1 MQTNYKEVSGKLS
14 NKMHELLVFIWDVF
28 IMDVPPN
35 NDFLGNENNDAKAP
49 PFCFPNTGNLM
60 AFLLDEKELAFSLV
74 IVPFSKQV
82 IWVKPT
88 K

>member
-1 MQTNYKEVSGKLS
+1 MQTKYKEISGKFS

-35 NDFLGNENNDAKAP
+35 NCLLGNENNDAKAP
-49 PFCFPNTGNLM
+49 PFCCLPNTGNLM
-60 AFLLDEKELAFSLV
+60 AFLLDEKELSFSLV

-82 IWVKPT
+82 IWVM
-88 K
+88 